1 MNAREIVAAL
11 EALGVR
17 LRAHA
22 VENTIDLEAESEPPR
37 ELLDELARNK
47 AGVLSFLRAREAPPA
62 PAEKPPPARTFGGG
76 RPEDDFGPRSAW
88 GTF

>member
-11 EALGVR
+11 EALGVG

-22 VENTIDLEAESEPPR
+22 VEDTIDLEAESEPPR

-47 AGVLSFLRAREAPPA
+47 AGVISYLRVEPGRRWSD
-62 PAEKPPPARTFGGG
+62 AEKARTFGDGQ
-76 RPEDDFGPRSAW
+76 REDDFTGPRSAW
-88 GTF
+88 GSF